1 MNNTTIDT
9 NLYNYTNIYNKWIQM
24 RSNKYNTIIDAKKE
38 KKKKEKKM
46 KERRRKKAQSK
57 TKQKRPEL
65 ISSFYQEL
73 DGRRKNYGKGKNKG
87 EKEWGIM
94 REKYAQLGITP
105 LPFY

>member
-24 RSNKYNTIIDAKKE
+24 RSNKYNAIIDAKKE
-38 KKKKEKKM
+38 KKRREKKKEKK
-46 KERRRKKAQSK
+46 KEKSTVQNQK
-57 TKQKRPEL
+57 KRPEL

-73 DGRRKNYGKGKNKG
+73 DGRRKNYGKGKTKG
-87 EKEWGIM
+87 EREWGVM